1 MTISVTRKD
10 IFGTMEELKQVLKGI
25 SLSYDFWVIKPHVF
39 GFQLNALKFD
49 FTCMCGLQENKCY
62 YCNNKMVCDL
72 TEEL

>member
-49 FTCMCGLQENKCY
+49 LL
-62 YCNNKMVCDL
+62 VCAVFRK
-72 TEEL
+72 TNVTIVTIK